1 MSYFR
6 RLELSI
12 ELPEFDVSAC
22 RLVQIADVPNR
33 ARYKYTLWEKEFA
46 PPTPL
51 HVFEVPN
58 PYAAQLLS
66 QLPQAVLDREV
77 PGVFYMRMEKPHPD
91 STVPPHIDMGRRT
104 AINVYIN
111 CDEEITEFFE
121 ADEQTQI
128 LISKGSFKAK
138 EGEAWLLNV
147 SKPHAVRMS
156 GANLRSCISF
166 SFRKLKFNELD
177 RLLLKNGE

>member
-12 ELPEFDVSAC
+12 EVPEFDVSAC

-33 ARYKYTLWEKEFA
+33 ARYKYTLWEKESA

-58 PYAAQLLS
+58 PYAAQLRS

-77 PGVFYMRMEKPHPD
+77 PGVFYMKMEKPHPD
-91 STVPPHIDMGRRT
+91 STVPPHIDVGRRT
-104 AINVYIN
+104 AINVYIH
-111 CDEEITEFFE
+111 CSEENTEFFS
-121 ADEQTQI
+121 ADEQNKT
-128 LISKGSFKAK
+128 LISRGSFKAK
-138 EGEAWLLNV
+138 KGEAWLLNV

-156 GANLRSCISF
+156 DANLRSCISF
-166 SFRKLKFNELD
+166 SFRRLKFDELD